1 MIEQNEIDI
10 IEDAKKAF
18 ETEFAADLAL
28 ISQKQSSQ
36 IQRQRHRQRQQ
47 NQMNQQNVRASQNMY
62 KKNSGGWEKIFI
74 LLLSLI
80 YIAVNLKKQSPKSN

>member
-1 MIEQNEIDI
+1 MSGHSEKDI

-36 IQRQRHRQRQQ
+36 IQRQRQQKQRTQQ
-47 NQMNQQNVRASQNMY
+47 DFRTSENMY

-74 LLLSLI
+74 LSLSLI
-80 YIAVNLKKQSPKSN
+80 YIAVNLKKQSPNSH